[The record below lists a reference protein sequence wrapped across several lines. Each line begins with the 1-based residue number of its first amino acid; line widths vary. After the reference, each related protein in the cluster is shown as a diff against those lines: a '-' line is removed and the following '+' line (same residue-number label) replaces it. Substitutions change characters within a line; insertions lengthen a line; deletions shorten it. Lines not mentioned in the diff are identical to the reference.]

1 MGTARRFSRILHRE
15 LDVHAAWLPV
25 TNTFRLGDYGM
36 ISDGVLVKMGN
47 IDEFGVEF
55 IPGAGPPAELRF
67 RSDGTK
73 VRRVVGGA
81 DVPGFPQADLGA
93 EIVIDFHAADSFYVS
108 ANLVSE
114 EIQNVAQVGAALRN
128 AGGWRRTYRVVSAV
142 YSAEPCTMIS
152 SREANSR
159 VTISGTAD
167 ALRLLELGH
176 AQADVTVSSEE
187 SLGLNLTGGS
197 GVVGLRMFKL
207 RALGGG
213 TRLLDAQTDEQDLI
227 EDVVSE
233 DLTDDI

>member
-1 MGTARRFSRILHRE
+1 
-15 LDVHAAWLPV
+15 
-25 TNTFRLGDYGM
+25 
-36 ISDGVLVKMGN
+36 
-47 IDEFGVEF
+47 
-55 IPGAGPPAELRF
+55 
-67 RSDGTK
+67 
-73 VRRVVGGA
+73 
-81 DVPGFPQADLGA
+81 
-93 EIVIDFHAADSFYVS
+93 
-108 ANLVSE
+108 
-114 EIQNVAQVGAALRN
+114 
-128 AGGWRRTYRVVSAV
+128 
-142 YSAEPCTMIS
+142 MIS

-167 ALRLLELGH
+167 ALRLLELGQ
-176 AQADVTVSSEE
+176 AQADVAVSSEE